1 MSLGARAP
9 HGGKTPRRA
18 DPHRAAATEGR
29 RGPSHEMMSAVVSV
43 GAVVSVHTVSDAG
56 EIAELRDDSSERS
69 SKVSKNNRAPSL
81 SVHATTK
88 AIVGRDQ
95 DMESS
100 YY

>member
-43 GAVVSVHTVSDAG
+43 CAVVSVHTVSDAG
-56 EIAELRDDSSERS
+56 EIAELRDSS
-69 SKVSKNNRAPSL
+69 SKVSKNNRAPSH
-81 SVHATTK
+81 SS
-88 AIVGRDQ
+88 RDH
-95 DMESS
+95 EGHRGT
-100 YY
+100 